1 MTTTLYLVRHA
12 EAEGNWRRTFQGHS
26 NSDVSEKGYR
36 QLEYL
41 ARRFA
46 DIPLDAVYASPLKR
60 AYETAKAIDRAA
72 GLPIVTDDG
81 LMEINGGAF
90 EGVPFAELPLRFPVE
105 EARWDNEPWAFEAP
119 GGESM
124 RSVYERMRDTIGRI
138 VRAHAGGTVAVA
150 SHGCAIRNYLCFA
163 QGWPIERI
171 GEVGWC
177 DNTAVSRIEFG
188 DDFLPRPVYLN
199 DSSHLPEAAS
209 TFALQDWWRSV
220 PVTEEDR
227 AAHAARENA
236 DAGGQAAKGVKI

>member
-227 AAHAARENA
+227 AGLCRAGKYRCRAARPPKE
-236 DAGGQAAKGVKI
+236 

>member
-124 RSVYERMRDTIGRI
+124 RHVYERMRDTIGRI
-138 VRAHAGGTVAVA
+138 VRTHAGGTVAVA
-150 SHGCAIRNYLCFA
+150 SHGCAIRNYLCHA

-171 GEVGWC
+171 GEVG
-177 DNTAVSRIEFG
+177 
-188 DDFLPRPVYLN
+188 
-199 DSSHLPEAAS
+199 
-209 TFALQDWWRSV
+209 
-220 PVTEEDR
+220 
-227 AAHAARENA
+227 
-236 DAGGQAAKGVKI
+236 

>member
-90 EGVPFAELPLRFPVE
+90 EGVPFAELPLRFPV
-105 EARWDNEPWAFEAP
+105 
-119 GGESM
+119 
-124 RSVYERMRDTIGRI
+124 
-138 VRAHAGGTVAVA
+138 
-150 SHGCAIRNYLCFA
+150 
-163 QGWPIERI
+163 
-171 GEVGWC
+171 
-177 DNTAVSRIEFG
+177 
-188 DDFLPRPVYLN
+188 
-199 DSSHLPEAAS
+199 
-209 TFALQDWWRSV
+209 
-220 PVTEEDR
+220 
-227 AAHAARENA
+227 
-236 DAGGQAAKGVKI
+236 